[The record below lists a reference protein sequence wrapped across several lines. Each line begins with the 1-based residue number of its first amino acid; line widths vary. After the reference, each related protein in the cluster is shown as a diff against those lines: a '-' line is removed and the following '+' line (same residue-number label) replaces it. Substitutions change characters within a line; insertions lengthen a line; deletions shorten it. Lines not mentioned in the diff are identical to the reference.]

1 MKYVNIVPAAVVWEI
16 PHNILLTRF
25 TFVMSTIKKKI
36 YIIYIVYMRNINEL
50 NKLLSTN
57 EDENKYWKQKQQQ
70 TQRGL
75 RIIRPPLNSLIYQVC
90 YKLLIKQHIIWL
102 GGPPGVGKTSC
113 SKRFQDYGFMAM
125 DGEDSWNKNKD
136 NCRLSGL
143 KKITKKV
150 YEELNTSFV
159 FGACYGKYLLNAPE
173 YVIPIL
179 ILPDFDVYERRW
191 KKRNPNDTQNHN
203 GRYRECQEIAKG
215 HKNILVLHQPQDECI
230 DVTIYR
236 ICELIINKL

>member
-1 MKYVNIVPAAVVWEI
+1 MK
-16 PHNILLTRF
+16 
-25 TFVMSTIKKKI
+25 
-36 YIIYIVYMRNINEL
+36 NINEL

-57 EDENKYWKQKQQQ
+57 EDENKYWKKKQEQ

-75 RIIRPPLNSLIYQVC
+75 RIIRPPLNSLIYKVC

-113 SKRFQDYGFMAM
+113 TKRFQDYGFMAM
-125 DGEDSWNKNKD
+125 DGEDSWNNG
-136 NCRLSGL
+136 NRLSGL

-159 FGACYGKYLLNAPE
+159 FGACFGKYLLEAPE

-179 ILPDFDVYERRW
+179 ILPDFDVYKRRW
-191 KKRNPNDTQNHN
+191 KKRNPNDTQNNN
-203 GRYRECQEIAKG
+203 GRYRECQKIAKE

-236 ICELIINKL
+236 ICEMIIDKQKF